1 MSTRKALGR
10 WSRYHGIGVPENSA
24 MLLHAYIAM
33 LAKIKMEFA
42 SSKIDTGIQIIFKIN
57 KSLIIADGVRGRYPY
72 KFDWKG

>member
-1 MSTRKALGR
+1 
-10 WSRYHGIGVPENSA
+10 